1 MNLAYIIVTRNRR
14 AAVMR
19 TIGRLEQ
26 MIDASDQDA
35 QIWVVDNA
43 SSDGTCEAL
52 AAEHREV
59 QVIRR
64 RRNEGVSARNHA
76 ITAADADYLVLLDD
90 DSYPTGDS
98 IERSTAYLDQHPRTA
113 AVVGRIVLPT
123 GELEACA
130 LPNVLLSGAVCIRK
144 SVLNEVGGFG
154 REFFRKA
161 GEYDLSF
168 RIWQAGYSIERFEDI
183 VYRHDKV
190 MLGRNPGLAHRMDIR
205 NNLILA
211 ERYLPTQLRREYR
224 ADWHHR
230 YMALARHARQATAA
244 RRGLIEARGWALSE
258 ALHGRNVLNPAVLQI
273 AFQLDC
279 QARLVA
285 GWAGENRVRHVIIA
299 DYGKNVY
306 ATWRAAQLA
315 KLNVVAVADR
325 HPSFAGMHY
334 RGVGIVPDREAAR
347 YAVDS
352 IIISNIN
359 PAHVAARYEQLR
371 QIFDGP
377 ILRLWH
383 PQYLT
388 PPSMRI
394 APQPQPGPATQP
406 LARIAS

>member
-1 MNLAYIIVTRNRR
+1 MKLSHVIVTHNRR
-14 AAVMR
+14 EALLR
-19 TIGRLEQ
+19 TLSILHWNPSLPVEEVET
-26 MIDASDQDA
+26 
-35 QIWVVDNA
+35 WVVDNG
-43 SSDGTCEAL
+43 STDGTIDVVRRKFPDV
-52 AAEHREV
+52 H
-59 QVIRR
+59 VIQRPT
-64 RRNEGVSARNHA
+64 NEGVWARNYA
-76 ITAADADYLVLLDD
+76 FEEATGEYVMLLDD
-90 DSYPTGDS
+90 DSYPVEDAAA
-98 IERSTAYLDQHPRTA
+98 RSVAHLDQHSQTA
-113 AVVGRIVLPT
+113 AVVGRVEAP
-123 GELEACA
+123 GGMLEACA
-130 LPNVLLSGAVCIRK
+130 LPSVMLSGAVCIRR
-144 SVLNEVGGFG
+144 SVLQELGGFR